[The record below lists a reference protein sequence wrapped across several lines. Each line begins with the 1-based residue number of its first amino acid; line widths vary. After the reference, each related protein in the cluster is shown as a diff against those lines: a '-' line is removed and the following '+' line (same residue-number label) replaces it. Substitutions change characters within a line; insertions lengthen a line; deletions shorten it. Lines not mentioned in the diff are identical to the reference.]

1 MPARVSAYRADRCEP
16 VLKVKYTP
24 ASSLHTQQWQ
34 MNMQVRQSAKRILK
48 LVFLGLALPLVAL
61 YRLFCLIDPSETT
74 FQAFSQLLSLVPG
87 KTGVFLRAACYSL
100 VFTDTS
106 DETSIGFMTIFSHA
120 DTTLG
125 RGVYIGAQ
133 CNIGKCT
140 IGDGTLLGS
149 GVHILSG
156 SRQHDFS
163 DIDVPIQEQGGVFEK
178 ISIGKDCWLGNTCVV
193 MAELG
198 DQSIVA
204 AGSVVTKPVA
214 VADIVAGNPARAVRS
229 RLPN

>member
-1 MPARVSAYRADRCEP
+1 
-16 VLKVKYTP
+16 
-24 ASSLHTQQWQ
+24 
-34 MNMQVRQSAKRILK
+34 MQVRQWAKRILK

-61 YRLFCLIDPSETT
+61 YRVFCLIDPSETT
-74 FQAFSQLLSLVPG
+74 FQAFSQFVSLIPG
-87 KTGVFLRAACYSL
+87 KSGVFLRAAFYSL

-120 DTTLG
+120 DTTIG

-140 IGDGTLLGS
+140 IGEGTLLGS

-156 SRQHDFS
+156 SRQHEFS
-163 DIDVPIQEQGGVFEK
+163 DMDTPIQEQGGVFEK
-178 ISIGKDCWLGNTCVV
+178 ISIGSDCWLGNTCVV

-198 DQSIVA
+198 NQSIVA
-204 AGSVVTKPVA
+204 AGSVVIKPVA
-214 VADIVAGNPARAVRS
+214 AADIVAGNPAKQVRS
-229 RLPN
+229 RLQN